1 MPCKAFGLEF
11 QGVFDRADRRAIHTP
26 IAFRTPDTLL
36 TVNRQMIG
44 ADFRATVTV
53 NAGLCVSLNPCRTYQ
68 GKQSHER
75 SIGAKVSTPTVPDQ
89 KGRKSQNDKND
100 GREGGYPGKEEE
112 HLHIGYLVVGTVQKG
127 VNGRLAH

>member
-1 MPCKAFGLEF
+1 
-11 QGVFDRADRRAIHTP
+11 
-26 IAFRTPDTLL
+26 
-36 TVNRQMIG
+36 MIG

-75 SIGAKVSTPTVPDQ
+75 SIGAKVSTPTVPDK
-89 KGRKSQNDKND
+89 KGGKSQNEKNYS
-100 GREGGYPGKEEE
+100 REGRDSSEEEE
-112 HLHIGYLVVGTVQKG
+112 HLHIGYLVVGAVQKR